1 MVDLSTLDISLIILF
16 FAITLFIGIYVS
28 KQSGKSSAE
37 YFLSG
42 RSMPWWLLGVSMVA
56 TTFSTDTPNLVTD
69 IVRNNG
75 VSGNWVWW
83 AFLITGLL
91 TVFVY
96 AKLWRKSKVNTDIEF
111 YELRYGGAPARFLRS
126 FRAVYL
132 GIIFNILAMAG
143 VTLAAIKIGSVM
155 LGLEPIETVL
165 YAGVI
170 TVIFSALGGFKGVVY
185 TDFILF
191 FTAMAGAIG
200 AAYYLVGLPEIGGLE
215 SLLQH
220 ENVADKLN
228 ILPDFSNTE
237 ALITLLIIPL
247 AVQWWS
253 SWYPGAEPGGG
264 GYIAQRMLAAKDEN
278 HAIGATFFFNIMH
291 YALRPWPWIIVA
303 LASLVLFPFDSTSEM
318 ETATSLFNSQ
328 SIQEELKVLNNTSSI
343 EYSEAQKIRMQEL
356 KQIKATSLG
365 ASSILDEF
373 PKVTIDK
380 IGHDLGYSA
389 MLTKLP
395 SGLLGLVL
403 ASLLAAYMS
412 TISTH
417 LNWGSS
423 YIVNDFY
430 KQQINKNAT
439 EKRLVAVGRISTVL
453 LMVFSALFAL
463 VLQNALQLFDI
474 ILMFGAGTGLIF
486 ILRWFWWRINAWS
499 EISAMF
505 ISGFVSILI
514 TFTSLGETLFGNDGL
529 MPSWAKFPF
538 IVLVTSIVWIA
549 VTYLTQPES
558 KEVLQQFYKKIQPGG
573 PGWHKVVNEAR
584 AENIEVVDSNEGW
597 SVPSGIIAMLVGCVL
612 IYSVMFATG
621 HFIYGEYTSALA
633 LSGLAIASA
642 IILIRLWKKIK
653 ANIL

>member
-1 MVDLSTLDISLIILF
+1 MVDLSTFDLILIFTF

-37 YFLSG
+37 YFLSN
-42 RSMPWWLLGVSMVA
+42 RNMPWWLLGVSMVA

-111 YELRYGGAPARFLRS
+111 YELRYGGAPARFLRG

-143 VTLAAIKIGSVM
+143 VTLAAIKIGGIM
-155 LGLEPIETVL
+155 LGLQPWETVI

-191 FTAMAGAIG
+191 FTAMAGAVG
-200 AAYYLVGLPEIGGLE
+200 AAYYLVGLPEVGGLE
-215 SLLQH
+215 ALLQH
-220 ENVADKLN
+220 ENVVDKLN
-228 ILPDFSNTE
+228 ILPDFSDKE
-237 ALITLLIIPL
+237 AIITLLIIPL

-303 LASLVLFPFDSTSEM
+303 LASLVIFPDL
-318 ETATSLFNSQ
+318 A
-328 SIQEELKVLNNTSSI
+328 SIQDT
-343 EYSEAQKIRMQEL
+343 
-356 KQIKATSLG
+356 
-365 ASSILDEF
+365 F
-373 PKVTIDK
+373 PNVADDK
-380 IGHDLGYSA
+380 LGHDLAYSA

-395 SGLLGLVL
+395 HGLLGLVL
-403 ASLLAAYMS
+403 ASLVAAYMS

-430 KQQINKNAT
+430 KQQINKNAS
-439 EKRLVAVGRISTVL
+439 EKELVNVGRISTVV
-453 LMVFSALFAL
+453 LMLFSALLAL
-463 VLQNALQLFDI
+463 VLTNALQLFDI

-505 ISGFVSILI
+505 VSGIVSVILN
-514 TFTSLGETLFGNDGL
+514 FSSLGTTLFGETGI
-529 MPSWAKFPF
+529 MPPWAKFPMV
-538 IVLVTSIVWIA
+538 VLVTTIVWII
-549 VTYLTQPES
+549 VTFLTQPES
-558 KEVLQQFYKKIQPGG
+558 KQILQNFYKKIQPGG
-573 PGWHKVVNEAR
+573 PGWQKIIVDAK
-584 AENIEVVDSNEGW
+584 AENIEIVDSNEGW
-597 SVPSGIIAMLVGCVL
+597 SVPSGILAMIVGCVL

-621 HFIYGEYTSALA
+621 YWVYGDYNYAIT
-633 LSGLAIASA
+633 LSIVAVVSGYLLSKI
-642 IILIRLWKKIK
+642 WNKIK

>member
-1 MVDLSTLDISLIILF
+1 MVNLSTLDISLIVIF

-28 KQSGKSSAE
+28 KQSGKSAAE

-42 RSMPWWLLGVSMVA
+42 RNMPWWLLGVSMVA

-69 IVRNNG
+69 IVRTNG

-83 AFLITGLL
+83 AFLLTGLL

-96 AKLWRKSKVNTDIEF
+96 AKLWRKSNVNTDIEF
-111 YELRYGGAPARFLRS
+111 YELRYGGAPARFLRG
-126 FRAVYL
+126 FRAIYL
-132 GIIFNILAMAG
+132 GIIFNILAMSA
-143 VTLAAIKIGSVM
+143 VTLAAIKIGAIM
-155 LGLEPIETVL
+155 LGLQPWETVV
-165 YAGVI
+165 YAGTI

-191 FTAMAGAIG
+191 FTAMAGALG
-200 AAYYLVGLPEIGGLE
+200 AAYYVVGLPEVGGLDA
-215 SLLQH
+215 LLQH
-220 ENVADKLN
+220 ENVVDKLN

-264 GYIAQRMLAAKDEN
+264 GYIAQRMLAAKNEN

-303 LASLVLFPFDSTSEM
+303 LASLVIFPDI
-318 ETATSLFNSQ
+318 A
-328 SIQEELKVLNNTSSI
+328 SIQEAFPLV
-343 EYSEAQKIRMQEL
+343 SE
-356 KQIKATSLG
+356 
-365 ASSILDEF
+365 
-373 PKVTIDK
+373 DK
-380 IGHDLGYSA
+380 LGHDLAYSA

-403 ASLLAAYMS
+403 ASLVAAYMS

-417 LNWGSS
+417 LNWGAS

-430 KQQINKNAT
+430 NQQINKNAS
-439 EKRLVAVGRISTVL
+439 EKQLVAVGRIATVI
-453 LMVFSALFAL
+453 LMVCSALLAL
-463 VLQNALQLFDI
+463 VLTNALQLFDI

-505 ISGFVSILI
+505 VSGVVSILLN
-514 TFTSLGETLFGNDGL
+514 FTELGTYFFGTAGLF
-529 MPSWAKFPF
+529 PVWAKFPTV
-538 IVLVTSIVWIA
+538 VLVTTIVWVS
-549 VTYLTQPES
+549 VTFLTQAES
-558 KEVLQQFYKKIQPGG
+558 KVVLQNFYKRIQPGG
-573 PGWHKVVNEAR
+573 PGWHKIVTEAR
-584 AENIEVVDSNEGW
+584 EEHIELVDTKEGW
-597 SVPSGIIAMLVGCVL
+597 SVPSGILAMLVGCAL

-621 HFIYGEYTSALA
+621 YWIYGDYVNALLLTGA
-633 LSGLAIASA
+633 A
-642 IILIRLWKKIK
+642 IIFGLILIKLWKKIK
-653 ANIL
+653 VTIL

>member
-1 MVDLSTLDISLIILF
+1 MVDLSTFDIALIVIF

-28 KQSGKSSAE
+28 KQSGKSSVE

-69 IVRNNG
+69 IVRTNG

-83 AFLITGLL
+83 VFLITGLL

-96 AKLWRKSKVNTDIEF
+96 AKLWRKSNVNTDIEF

-143 VTLAAIKIGSVM
+143 VTLAAIKIGSIM
-155 LGLEPIETVL
+155 LGLQPWETVV

-191 FTAMAGAIG
+191 FTAMAGALG

-215 SLLQH
+215 ALLQH
-220 ENVADKLN
+220 ENVVDKLN
-228 ILPDFSNTE
+228 ILPDFTDKE
-237 ALITLLIIPL
+237 ALITLFIIPL

-264 GYIAQRMLAAKDEN
+264 GYIAQRMLAAKNEN

-303 LASLVLFPFDSTSEM
+303 LASLVIFPDLS
-318 ETATSLFNSQ
+318 
-328 SIQEELKVLNNTSSI
+328 SIQE
-343 EYSEAQKIRMQEL
+343 A
-356 KQIKATSLG
+356 
-365 ASSILDEF
+365 F
-373 PKVTIDK
+373 PNVTDGK
-380 IGHDLGYSA
+380 LGHDLAYSA

-403 ASLLAAYMS
+403 ASLAAAYMS

-417 LNWGSS
+417 LNWGAS

-439 EKRLVAVGRISTVL
+439 DKQLVAVGRLSTVF
-453 LMVFSALFAL
+453 LMVCSALFAL
-463 VLQNALQLFDI
+463 VLTNALQLFDI

-505 ISGFVSILI
+505 SSGVVSILL
-514 TFTSLGETLFGNDGL
+514 TFTSLGAYMFGDTGL
-529 MPSWAKFPF
+529 MPSYAKFPV
-538 IVLVTSIVWIA
+538 IVFVTTIVWVV
-549 VTYLTQPES
+549 VTYLTQAEN
-558 KEVLQQFYKKIQPGG
+558 KMVLRKFYKKTQPGG
-573 PGWHKVVNEAR
+573 PGWSKVVNEAR
-584 AENIEVVDSNEGW
+584 KDNIEIVDTNEGW
-597 SVPSGIIAMLVGCVL
+597 SVPSGIIAMFVGCAF
-612 IYSVMFATG
+612 IYSIMFATG
-621 HFIYGEYTSALA
+621 KFIYGQYAEAISLFGFALV
-633 LSGLAIASA
+633 SG
-642 IILIRLWKKIK
+642 IILMKLWRKIK
-653 ANIL
+653 TNIF

>member
-1 MVDLSTLDISLIILF
+1 MVELSTLDYILIISF

-42 RSMPWWLLGVSMVA
+42 KNMPWWLLGVSMVA
-56 TTFSTDTPNLVTD
+56 TTFSTDTPNFVTD
-69 IVRNNG
+69 IVRKDG
-75 VSGNWVWW
+75 VSANWMWW

-96 AKLWRKSKVNTDIEF
+96 AKLWRKSNVNTDIEF
-111 YELRYGGAPARFLRS
+111 YELRYGGKPARFLRG
-126 FRAVYL
+126 FRALYL
-132 GIIFNILAMAG
+132 GLLFNVFAMAG
-143 VTLAAIKIGSVM
+143 VTLAAIKIGSIM
-155 LGLEPIETVL
+155 LGLQPWETIL
-165 YAGVI
+165 YAGTV

-200 AAYYLVGLPEIGGLE
+200 AAYYLVNLPEVGGLDA
-215 SLLQH
+215 LFTN
-220 ENVADKLN
+220 ENVANKLS
-228 ILPDFSNTE
+228 ILPDFNDKE

-303 LASLVLFPFDSTSEM
+303 LASLVIFPDI
-318 ETATSLFNSQ
+318 A
-328 SIQEELKVLNNTSSI
+328 SIQE
-343 EYSEAQKIRMQEL
+343 A
-356 KQIKATSLG
+356 
-365 ASSILDEF
+365 F
-373 PKVTIDK
+373 PNVTEDK
-380 IGHDLGYSA
+380 LGHDLAYSA

-403 ASLLAAYMS
+403 ASLVAAYMS

-430 KQQINKNAT
+430 KQQIKKDAS
-439 EKRLVAVGRISTVL
+439 EKELVKVGRISTVV
-453 LMVFSALFAL
+453 LMILSALFAL
-463 VLQNALQLFDI
+463 YLQNAKQLFDI
-474 ILMFGAGTGLIF
+474 IIMFGAGTGLIF

-499 EISAMF
+499 EISAMVV
-505 ISGFVSILI
+505 SGVVSLL
-514 TFTSLGETLFGNDGL
+514 FASQSLGDKLFGEEAI
-529 MPSWAKFPF
+529 MASWAKFPMV
-538 IVLVTSIVWIA
+538 VLITTIVWLV
-549 VTYLTQPES
+549 VTFITQPET
-558 KEVLQQFYKKIQPGG
+558 KDVLQKFYKRTQPGG
-573 PGWHKVVNEAR
+573 PGWRKVIVD
-584 AENIEVVDSNEGW
+584 AEHDNIDIVDIKETW
-597 SVPSGIIAMLVGCVL
+597 SIPSGIIAVLVGCVF
-612 IYSVMFATG
+612 IYSIMFSTG
-621 HFIYGEYTSALA
+621 NFIYGKYSNALMLLGVTA
-633 LSGLAIASA
+633 ISGF
-642 IILIRLWKKIK
+642 ILLNLWKKIK
-653 ANIL
+653 ANVL

>member
-1 MVDLSTLDISLIILF
+1 MVDLSTFDIALIATF
-16 FAITLFIGIYVS
+16 FVLTLFIGIYVS
-28 KQSGKSSAE
+28 KKSGKSSAE

-69 IVRNNG
+69 IVRTNG

-96 AKLWRKSKVNTDIEF
+96 AKLWRKSKVTTDIEF

-132 GIIFNILAMAG
+132 GVIFNILAMAG

-155 LGLEPIETVL
+155 LGLQPWETVI

-170 TVIFSALGGFKGVVY
+170 TVIFSALGGFRGVVY

-200 AAYYLVGLPEIGGLE
+200 AAYYLVGLPEVGGLE
-215 SLLQH
+215 AMLQH
-220 ENVADKLN
+220 ENVSDKLS

-237 ALITLLIIPL
+237 ALITLMIIPL

-264 GYIAQRMLAAKDEN
+264 GYIAQRMLAAKNEN

-303 LASLVLFPFDSTSEM
+303 LASLVVFPD
-318 ETATSLFNSQ
+318 LL
-328 SIQEELKVLNNTSSI
+328 SIQE
-343 EYSEAQKIRMQEL
+343 A
-356 KQIKATSLG
+356 
-365 ASSILDEF
+365 F
-373 PKVTIDK
+373 PNVTEDK
-380 IGHDLGYSA
+380 LGHDLAYSA

-403 ASLLAAYMS
+403 ASLVAAYMS

-417 LNWGSS
+417 LNWGAS

-430 KQQINKNAT
+430 KQQINKNAS
-439 EKRLVAVGRISTVL
+439 EKQLVSVGRIATVI
-453 LMVFSALFAL
+453 LMIFSALFAL

-499 EISAMF
+499 EISAMLV
-505 ISGFVSILI
+505 SGIVSMLI
-514 TFTSLGETLFGNDGL
+514 AFTSLGATLFGEEGM
-529 MPSWAKFPF
+529 MPGWAKFPF
-538 IVLVTSIVWIA
+538 IVLITTVVWLV
-549 VTYLTQPES
+549 VTYLTKSES
-558 KEVLQQFYKKIQPGG
+558 KEVLQSFYKKIQPGG
-573 PGWHKVVNEAR
+573 PGWQKIVSEAKDD
-584 AENIEVVDSNEGW
+584 NIEIVDSTEGW
-597 SVPSGIIAMLVGCVL
+597 SVPSGILAMMVGCAL
-612 IYSVMFATG
+612 IYCVMFATG
-621 HFIYGEYTSALA
+621 NFIYGAYTKALI
-633 LSGLAIASA
+633 LSGVALVAALV
-642 IILIRLWKKIK
+642 LIKLWKKIK
-653 ANIL
+653 SNIL

>member
-1 MVDLSTLDISLIILF
+1 MVDLSTLDFALIITF
-16 FAITLFIGIYVS
+16 FVITLFIGIYVS
-28 KQSGKSSAE
+28 KRSGKSAAE

-42 RSMPWWLLGVSMVA
+42 RNMPWWLLGISMVA

-83 AFLITGLL
+83 VFLITGLL

-132 GIIFNILAMAG
+132 GIIFNVLAMAG
-143 VTLAAIKIGSVM
+143 VTLAAIKIGSIM
-155 LGLEPIETVL
+155 LGLQPWETVV

-170 TVIFSALGGFKGVVY
+170 TVIFSALGGFRGVVY

-191 FTAMAGAIG
+191 FTAMAGAMG
-200 AAYYLVGLPEIGGLE
+200 AAYYLVGLPEIGGLDA
-215 SLLQH
+215 LLQH
-220 ENVADKLN
+220 ENVVDKLS
-228 ILPDFSNTE
+228 ILPDFSDKE
-237 ALITLLIIPL
+237 VLITLLIIPL

-264 GYIAQRMLAAKDEN
+264 GYIAQRMLAAKNEN

-303 LASLVLFPFDSTSEM
+303 LASLVIFPDL
-318 ETATSLFNSQ
+318 A
-328 SIQEELKVLNNTSSI
+328 SIQEAFPLV
-343 EYSEAQKIRMQEL
+343 SE
-356 KQIKATSLG
+356 
-365 ASSILDEF
+365 
-373 PKVTIDK
+373 DK
-380 IGHDLGYSA
+380 LGHDLAYSA

-403 ASLLAAYMS
+403 ASLVAAYMS

-417 LNWGSS
+417 LNWGAS

-430 KQQINKNAT
+430 KQQINKDAS
-439 EKRLVAVGRISTVL
+439 EKKLVAVGRISTIV
-453 LMVFSALFAL
+453 LMVCSALLAL
-463 VLQNALQLFDI
+463 VLTNALQLFDI

-505 ISGFVSILI
+505 VSGIVSVILN
-514 TFTSLGETLFGNDGL
+514 FTALGNYFFGNEGL
-529 MPSWAKFPF
+529 MPAYAKFPMV
-538 IVLVTSIVWIA
+538 VLVTTIVWVT
-549 VTYLTQPES
+549 VTYLTQAES
-558 KEVLQQFYKKIQPGG
+558 KEVLQNFYKRIQPGG
-573 PGWHKVVNEAR
+573 PGWAKVVSEAR
-584 AENIEVVDSNEGW
+584 TENKELVDTNKGW
-597 SVPSGIIAMLVGCVL
+597 SVPSGILAMIIGCMM
-612 IYSVMFATG
+612 IYSIMFATG
-621 HFIYGEYTSALA
+621 YWIYGNYKD
-633 LSGLAIASA
+633 A
-642 IILIRLWKKIK
+642 IILTGVAIISAFALSKVWKKIK
-653 ANIL
+653 ATIL